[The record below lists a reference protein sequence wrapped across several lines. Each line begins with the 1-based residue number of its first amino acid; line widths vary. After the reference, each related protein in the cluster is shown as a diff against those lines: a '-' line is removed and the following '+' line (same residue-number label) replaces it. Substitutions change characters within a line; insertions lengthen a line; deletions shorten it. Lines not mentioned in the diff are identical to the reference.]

1 MFRRVLVANRGEI
14 AARILR
20 ACRALGIETVAVYS
34 TADAGSPHL
43 ALADQTIC
51 IGPAPAARSYL
62 NMDAMLQA
70 AEQTACQAIHPGYG
84 FLAENALFAARCEA
98 QKLTFIGP
106 PPHVIRLLGDKV
118 HARRAMSAAGA
129 PAIPGSDGTLPD
141 AEAAARAAAA
151 VGYPV
156 FLKAAA
162 GGGGRGMRR
171 CADEAS
177 LRRGF
182 DEARLEAEKAF
193 GNGDLYLEKAIEG
206 GRHIEFQI
214 LADAW
219 GQAVHLGERECS
231 VQRRHQKLIEES
243 PSPAVE
249 PDQRERIGSRLAEAA
264 ASLGYRG
271 AGTMELLRDRDGALY
286 FMETNARLQVEHPV
300 TEEVTGRDIVAA
312 QLRIAAGEPLGLSQ
326 GQVKMKGHA
335 IEFRINAEDPD
346 ADFKPSP
353 GTITRFEPPAGV
365 RIETHITSG
374 EPHYRVP
381 AHYDSLIAKMIVH
394 GRSRAETIR
403 KAAAALAGFRIDG
416 VKTTLPLHQR
426 VLALPDFLSGDYDL
440 TILEKMLQVT

>member
-1 MFRRVLVANRGEI
+1 
-14 AARILR
+14 
-20 ACRALGIETVAVYS
+20 
-34 TADAGSPHL
+34 
-43 ALADQTIC
+43 
-51 IGPAPAARSYL
+51 
-62 NMDAMLQA
+62 MDAILQA

-84 FLAENALFAARCEA
+84 FLSENALFAARCEA
-98 QKLTFIGP
+98 QKLAFIGP

-129 PAIPGSDGTLPD
+129 QAIPGSEGVLADV
-141 AEAAARAAAA
+141 EAAGRAASA

-182 DEARLEAEKAF
+182 AEARLEAEKAF

-214 LADAW
+214 LVDTW

-243 PSPAVE
+243 PSAAVE

-271 AGTMELLRDRDGALY
+271 AGTMELLRDRDGTLF

-312 QLRIAAGEPLGLSQ
+312 QLRIAAGEPLGLRQSQ
-326 GQVKMKGHA
+326 IKMKGHA

-346 ADFKPSP
+346 ADFRPSP

-365 RIETHITSG
+365 RVETHIPSG
-374 EPHYRVP
+374 EPRYRVP

-394 GRSRAETIR
+394 GRGRAETIR
-403 KAAAALAGFRIDG
+403 KAAAALAAFRIEG

-426 VLALPDFLSGDYDL
+426 VLALPEFLSGDYDL